1 MNERK
6 VIVKNIGKNDIE
18 RGGHSFKAGKEK
30 VVVLY
35 EGKNKREILACC
47 DLVIIKKKKL

>member
-1 MNERK
+1 MSERK
-6 VIVKNIGKNDIE
+6 VIIKNIGKNDIE

-35 EGKNKREILACC
+35 EGKNKSEILACC
-47 DLVIIKKKKL
+47 DLVIIKEKK